1 MTRRKSL
8 LLAFAAVAAAVSA
21 VYASAYAWL
30 AGEDDRAD
38 RRRWDALADQARL
51 DLTAARLLTAPY
63 VERQEAA
70 IWRTDRAW
78 AALPGPKDE
87 HGVPLTPWDELPQ
100 QSVRAYQEAWAAE
113 RAADTAP
120 APEGWARLWTGAIA
134 AMRTIHAEAHGGRP
148 VPCYNPGRMQS
159 AVDKR
164 LLNVV
169 GDWTGDT
176 GPYAYTIT
184 TKAESMLDCLTR
196 RRA

>member
-51 DLTAARLLTAPY
+51 DLTAARLWTAPY
-63 VERQEAA
+63 VKRQEAA

-87 HGVPLTPWDELPQ
+87 YGVPLTPWDELPQ
-100 QSVRAYQEAWAAE
+100 QSVRAYQEARAAE

-120 APEGWARLWTGAIA
+120 TPEGWARAVDRRHRRDA
-134 AMRTIHAEAHGGRP
+134 D
-148 VPCYNPGRMQS
+148 QS
-159 AVDKR
+159 A
-164 LLNVV
+164 
-169 GDWTGDT
+169 
-176 GPYAYTIT
+176 GPRIGL
-184 TKAESMLDCLTR
+184 ELERFVM
-196 RRA
+196 